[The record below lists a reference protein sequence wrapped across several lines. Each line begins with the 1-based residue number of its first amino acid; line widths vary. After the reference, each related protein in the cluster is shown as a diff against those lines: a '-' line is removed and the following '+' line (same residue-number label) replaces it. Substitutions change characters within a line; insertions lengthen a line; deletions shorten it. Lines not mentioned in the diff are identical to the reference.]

1 MATADGDGPI
11 RIGSP
16 VHEARH
22 DLGGE
27 APVSVTVIDAVA
39 AAEGVDPTDSDL
51 ELYDA
56 VDLKALGLLFERRSF
71 DDYWRFEFTV
81 RDHVVVVHGDATVA
95 VCDAR

>member
-1 MATADGDGPI
+1 MATADGDGSI
-11 RIGSP
+11 RGGTT

-27 APVSVTVIDAVA
+27 APISVTVIDAIA

-56 VDLKALGLLFERRSF
+56 VDLEALDVLFERRSF
-71 DDYWRFEFTV
+71 DDHWRFEFAV
-81 RDHVVVVHGDATVA
+81 RDHVVVIEGDGRVA